1 MPSNHLI
8 HCYSLLLLPSVFS
21 NIGVFSNESAL
32 CIRLPKYRS
41 FSFNISLS
49 NVWIFRM
56 VSFRFD
62 WFDLLAVQRTLKSLL
77 QHHSLKMSILR
88 HSVFFMVQLSHPFT
102 GIGKT
107 IAVLIYITT
116 FFCPLYDSI
125 FLNPFPQI
133 NQLLILTYYL
143 RLSDIKIHEIRKLST
158 RFSTHSI
165 HCQTNLQSLRDI
177 LAQLVEQGLMLCLR
191 VENHE

>member
-21 NIGVFSNESAL
+21 NIRVFSNESAL
-32 CIRLPKYRS
+32 CIRLPKYRN
-41 FSFNISLS
+41 FSISISLS
-49 NVWIFRM
+49 SEYSGL

-77 QHHSLKMSILR
+77 QHQSLKMSILR
-88 HSVFFMVQLSHPFT
+88 HSVFFMVQLSHPFM

-107 IAVLIYITT
+107 ITVLIYITT

-125 FLNPFPQI
+125 FFRPFSSNKSTTHPH
-133 NQLLILTYYL
+133 LL
-143 RLSDIKIHEIRKLST
+143 SPFK
-158 RFSTHSI
+158 
-165 HCQTNLQSLRDI
+165 
-177 LAQLVEQGLMLCLR
+177 
-191 VENHE
+191 